1 MFQLKLSVFEGPLD
15 LLLHLIEKEDLDI
28 TTVSLVQVTDQY
40 MAYLHSGDRI
50 DLAALA
56 EFVAVAAKLLY
67 LKSCALLPR
76 PPEAE
81 EVEPSEEDV
90 GEELTRLLR
99 EYKRFKEA
107 AESLHQLEERGFR
120 AYPRLAP
127 PPGMPLPL
135 GLDGVTMDLLMGI
148 FREALERQPEEPV
161 GAIERQEITVEQK
174 VEQITAALSR
184 EGQLSFR
191 RLVSACRSRI
201 EVIVSF
207 LAVLELIKALR
218 VRAQQDGLFGDILL
232 VSLTVVP
239 PGG

>member
-40 MAYLHSGDRI
+40 MAYLHSDDRI
-50 DLAALA
+50 ELAALS

-76 PPEAE
+76 PPEAK

-107 AESLHQLEERGFR
+107 SESLRQLEEEGFR

-127 PPGMPLPL
+127 PPDMPLPL

-148 FREALERQPEEPV
+148 FREALERQPQEPV
-161 GAIERQEITVEQK
+161 GAIEREEITIEQK
-174 VEQITAALSR
+174 VEQMTAALSR
-184 EGQLSFR
+184 EGRLSFR

-232 VSLTVVP
+232 VSLTTAP
-239 PGG
+239 PG

>member
-50 DLAALA
+50 DLPALA

-81 EVEPSEEDV
+81 GVEPSEEDV

-107 AESLHQLEERGFR
+107 SESLRQLEEEGFR

-127 PPGMPLPL
+127 PPDMPLPL
-135 GLDGVTMDLLMGI
+135 GLDGVTVDLLMGI
-148 FREALERQPEEPV
+148 FREALERQPQEPV
-161 GAIERQEITVEQK
+161 GAIEREEITVEQK
-174 VEQITAALSR
+174 VEEITAALSR
-184 EGQLSFR
+184 EGRLSFR
-191 RLVSACRSRI
+191 RLVSACRSRM
-201 EVIVSF
+201 EVVVSF